1 MLHRIKSWQETL
13 IRAPAEKWL
22 TNTIL
27 LVSCF
32 IKAIHEQHHQHHGNI
47 QASPPSPHFLE
58 KNAKSKL
65 GFHFRVKE
73 EDKIEKHIGEL
84 IMNEPKVKYW
94 QPFSSYVKGKYLAGK
109 EFHSLVQRKKTVNKD
124 IFLTSRSGDQKLIQQ
139 VNKTSGPLTRIRK

>member
-13 IRAPAEKWL
+13 IRAPAKNGLLTQFCWL
-22 TNTIL
+22 AVSLKQFMSRTI
-27 LVSCF
+27 
-32 IKAIHEQHHQHHGNI
+32 NI
-47 QASPPSPHFLE
+47 MEIFKPLPLSPLPW

-124 IFLTSRSGDQKLIQQ
+124 VFLTSRSGDQKLIQQ